1 MRLASAALG
10 LSLALLACAEASART
25 GHEADLWRRGP
36 GAKLSERG
44 LAVKARKVLGTSRE
58 GRGWTD
64 NAVVLVKGGVIEAV
78 GPARTTPIP
87 EGYEVVD
94 LGAKWIVPGLIDLHN
109 HIAGGLGDLN
119 DMVYL
124 TNPELRGS
132 ASITPR
138 NPLLQRAVAGGVT
151 SVLLI
156 PGSGTNMGGQGI
168 LLKTGLS
175 TFEEMR
181 IRDPGSLKLAQ
192 AGNPE
197 RRAIGV
203 GRSLMNWNTRDTF
216 ERGLAHA
223 ALAKSG
229 KAPEDIQW
237 DVFDDLLEKRTQVST
252 HTQRYQVVLA
262 TLTMVRQGF
271 GLDVYI
277 DHGEWHGSKLAPLA
291 EKIGVNAILGPRVV
305 DPQSFILDTD
315 GAILGIAAEYQKNGH
330 TKIGFNTDAPVV
342 AQEELSLQAAMGVK
356 YGLDDSDAETIRG
369 LTWVPALTAGIVHR
383 VGSIEAGKDA
393 DLVVTT
399 GDPVD
404 PRCSVERVYIEGQR
418 VYDALEERLW

>member
-1 MRLASAALG
+1 MRFGSSIALVA
-10 LSLALLACAEASART
+10 ALLAVCADSSAQSRD
-25 GHEADLWRRGP
+25 EVAAWRSGA
-36 GAKLSERG
+36 GAKDGARG
-44 LAVKARKVLGTSRE
+44 LALKARKVLGTGGE
-58 GRGWTD
+58 GRAWTD
-64 NAVVLVKGGVIEAV
+64 NAIVLVKAGKIEAV
-78 GPARTTPIP
+78 GPARSTAVP

-94 LGAKWIVPGLIDLHN
+94 LGDQWLVPGLVDLHC
-109 HIAGGLGDLN
+109 HVAGSMGDIN

-124 TNPELRGS
+124 TNPELKAS
-132 ASITPR
+132 ATVIPR
-138 NPLLQRAVAGGVT
+138 NALLQQAVAGGVT
-151 SVLLI
+151 SVLYI

-168 LLKTGLS
+168 LLKTGLA
-175 TFEEMR
+175 TYEEMR
-181 IRDPGSLKLAQ
+181 MRDPGSLKLAQ

-197 RRAIGV
+197 RWAIGV

-223 ALAKSG
+223 ALKKEG
-229 KAPEDIQW
+229 RTPENIQW
-237 DVFDDLLEKRTQVST
+237 DVFTPLADKTTQVST

-277 DHGEWHGSKLAPLA
+277 DHGEWYGSKLAPLA
-291 EKIGVNAILGPRVV
+291 DKIGVNAILGPRVV

-330 TKIGFNTDAPVV
+330 TKIGFNTDAPVIPE
-342 AQEELSLQAAMGVK
+342 EELSLQAAMGVH
-356 YGLDDSDAETIRG
+356 YGFDDRNADTIRG

-393 DLVVTT
+393 DLLVTT

-404 PRCSVERVYIEGQR
+404 PRCSIERVYIEGQR
-418 VYDALEERLW
+418 VYDANEKRLW